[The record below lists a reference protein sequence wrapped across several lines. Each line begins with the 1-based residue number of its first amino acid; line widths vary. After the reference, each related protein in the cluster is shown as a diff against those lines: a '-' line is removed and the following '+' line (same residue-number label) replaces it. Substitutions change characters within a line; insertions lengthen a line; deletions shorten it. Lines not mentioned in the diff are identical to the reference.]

1 MYCIDK
7 RQKSFLP
14 INAPAWGDLPGSW
27 EEPLLR
33 RTTMKPMYKVSVVL
47 WLVATAALAVWVLAF
62 SPFAQT
68 TDPLVTAITSSV
80 R

>member
-1 MYCIDK
+1 
-7 RQKSFLP
+7 
-14 INAPAWGDLPGSW
+14 
-27 EEPLLR
+27 
-33 RTTMKPMYKVSVVL
+33 MKPMYKVSVVL